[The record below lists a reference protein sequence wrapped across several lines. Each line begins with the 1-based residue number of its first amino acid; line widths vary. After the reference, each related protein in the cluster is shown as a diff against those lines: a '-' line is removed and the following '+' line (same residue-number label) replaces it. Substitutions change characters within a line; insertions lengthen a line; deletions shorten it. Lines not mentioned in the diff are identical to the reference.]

1 METSTLF
8 LPSHL
13 YWSEWGG
20 GGGRGSLQT
29 TSSSSRSSWGGGGGG
44 SGVNNLGELEP
55 VILGELELEPV
66 ILGEPELEPVI
77 LCELELEPVILG
89 EPELEPFIPGELETV
104 IFDEVG
110 PGEMFGLEV
119 NLEPLLSSPWTE
131 DLRKTGLLTLLR
143 NI

>member
-1 METSTLF
+1 MSK
-8 LPSHL
+8 
-13 YWSEWGG
+13 
-20 GGGRGSLQT
+20 
-29 TSSSSRSSWGGGGGG
+29 GGGGGG

-77 LCELELEPVILG
+77 
-89 EPELEPFIPGELETV
+89 PGELETV

-119 NLEPLLSSPWTE
+119 NLEPLLSSP
-131 DLRKTGLLTLLR
+131 
-143 NI
+143 